1 MSCNMQQNLIPED
14 FYQVQKHVLGNKT
27 FYIQED
33 SNYVTSNAKVRCKNK
48 NCRKRYQI
56 RCNSFFKY
64 FPKIKLRIISEII
77 KSFICREMNAPS
89 IINFLKSN
97 YNIDVG
103 IVTVRDILNEIR
115 KYFFDIIS
123 QNTNQK
129 YK

>member
-1 MSCNMQQNLIPED
+1 MFQNDELHYVIELNSRGFLPSPETCAC
-14 FYQVQKHVLGNKT
+14 GNKT

-33 SNYVTSNAKVRCKNK
+33 SYYVTSNCIFRCKNK

-77 KSFICREMNAPS
+77 KAFICREMNAPS
-89 IINFLKSN
+89 IVNFLKSN
-97 YNIDVG
+97 YNIDIN

-115 KYFFDIIS
+115 KVFY
-123 QNTNQK
+123 
-129 YK
+129 